1 MAYKPIIRATLEVHR
16 VCGLSVGRLIFE
28 IMECGKVEK
37 NAHLKA
43 IIEYYQR
50 EGVLTAIGGFGA
62 GYPGLN
68 LVAEI

>member
-1 MAYKPIIRATLEVHR
+1 M
-16 VCGLSVGRLIFE
+16 GRLIFE
-28 IMECGKVEK
+28 IMECEKVEK

-50 EGVLTAIGGFGA
+50 QGVLTAIDDFGA